1 LVILVESG
9 RRKYL
14 GENLLQCYFVHL
26 KHQKDC
32 PGNKVP
38 VLHVEK
44 LAINRMRIVT
54 GCLVWLDFKTIMFKQ
69 MEIIRG
75 RKISAVINHYKR

>member
-1 LVILVESG
+1 MVIERG

-14 GENLLQCYFVHL
+14 DENLLHCYFTHL
-26 KHQKDC
+26 RYQKDC

-44 LAINRMRIVT
+44 PAINRLRIAT
-54 GCLVWLDFKTIMFKQ
+54 GCLFWLDLKTVMFKQ

-75 RKISAVINHYKR
+75 RKISCSN